1 MTTQNNGGT
10 LLYIGTYTVSED
22 DGIHVYRLDTG
33 SGRLTPVSKMAGVQN
48 PSFLSIHPDG
58 SHLYSVAEVRE
69 SACGPGGAV
78 IAFSIDPGTGALTL
92 LNQRSTGKAGP
103 CHLSV
108 TADGKFVLAA
118 NYFGGSLAVL
128 PIQPD
133 GSLGDATDFVQH
145 EGSSVNRER
154 QQEPHAHSIIQ
165 DRAGRYVFVPDL
177 GIDKVMVYRLDT
189 GRGKLVPHDVPW
201 AEARPGAGPR
211 HMDFSPEGR
220 HAYVINELDSTIT
233 AYAYD
238 AGRGALSEIATVS
251 GVPAGYDG
259 GSSGA
264 DIHVSANGRFVY
276 GSIRHQ
282 NSIAV
287 FEIDGET
294 GGLRYVANEP
304 TLGRTPR
311 NFALDPTG
319 TLLLAANQDSD
330 TVVTFR
336 IDPDTG
342 ELTPTGEVAHV
353 PRPVCLKFL
362 P

>member
-1 MTTQNNGGT
+1 MTTQDNGGT

-22 DGIHVYRLDTG
+22 DGIHVYRLDTD
-33 SGRLTPVSKMAGVQN
+33 SGRLTPVSKMAGVVN
-48 PSFLSIHPDG
+48 PSFLAIHPGG

-69 SACGPGGAV
+69 SACGPEGAV
-78 IAFSIDPGTGALTL
+78 SAFSIDPGTGALAFV
-92 LNQRSTGKAGP
+92 NQRSTGGPGP

-118 NYFGGSLAVL
+118 TYFDGSLAVL
-128 PIQPD
+128 PIHPD
-133 GSLGDATDFVQH
+133 GSLGDATGFVQH

-165 DRAGRYVFVPDL
+165 DRARRYVFAPDL

-189 GRGKLVPHDVPW
+189 DHGKLVPHDVPW
-201 AEARPGAGPR
+201 AETRPGAGPR
-211 HMDFSPEGR
+211 HMDFSPDGR

-233 AYAYD
+233 SYAYD
-238 AGRGALSEIATVS
+238 AGRGTLSEIATVS
-251 GVPAGYDG
+251 GVPEGYDG
-259 GSSGA
+259 RSSGA
-264 DIHVSANGRFVY
+264 DIHVSASGRFLY
-276 GSIRHQ
+276 GSIRQQ

-336 IDPDTG
+336 IDRSTG